1 MVMVMVAIKL
11 SLLVQSLVAIIHHD
25 HDVMS
30 MAMVIDAHTKPMP
43 TMPASS
49 KTVSADIRN
58 SSIRRYRQF
67 RIRRTRAAD
76 LDAISTMLA
85 MEAVPSR
92 DTWNWNHDM
101 ERLRAKSTFRQQLG
115 HRLAAIEEG
124 RETAN
129 TLNCDILL
137 ESEMDTCHL
146 LWANDNL
153 RSKIKTAV
161 AHSQEENAWSCHNF
175 DHSPSSELLN
185 HVMMSVEEMTT
196 GGVVG
201 FCEVA
206 WLPYPSS
213 IPSIRDNCDMA
224 PIIPN
229 RNDAAQR
236 IHVPEDSLKIQP
248 TFSSM
253 HCETMPTEQL
263 NPSACAPAIV
273 NLVTSPSHRRKGIAT
288 RLLNFASKYTQTQR
302 NCHDDDDVPACLG
315 LYVHPQNEA
324 ALKLYRTRGF
334 SVMTSNV
341 DNGLLYLTQRR

>member
-1 MVMVMVAIKL
+1 MAVIKL
-11 SLLVQSLVAIIHHD
+11 CLLVQSLVAIIHHD

-49 KTVSADIRN
+49 KTVSADINIRN
-58 SSIRRYRQF
+58 SSVRRYRQF

-146 LWANDNL
+146 LWANDNF

-161 AHSQEENAWSCHNF
+161 AHSQEENAWLFHNF

-185 HVMMSVEEMTT
+185 HVMMSVEEIST

-213 IPSIRDNCDMA
+213 FPSILDNGDMA
-224 PIIPN
+224 PMITN

-236 IHVPEDSLKIQP
+236 IHVSEDSLKIQP
-248 TFSSM
+248 TLSSM
-253 HCETMPTEQL
+253 HCETMPMEQS
-263 NPSACAPAIV
+263 NPLAFAPAIV
-273 NLVTSPSHRRKGIAT
+273 NLVTSSSHRRKGIAS
-288 RLLNFASKYTQTQR
+288 RILNFASKYTQTQW
-302 NCHDDDDVPACLG
+302 NCHDDNDVPACLG

-324 ALKLYRTRGF
+324 ALMLYRTRGF

>member
-1 MVMVMVAIKL
+1 MAVIKL
-11 SLLVQSLVAIIHHD
+11 CLLVQSLVAIIHHD

-43 TMPASS
+43 TMP
-49 KTVSADIRN
+49 VRN
-58 SSIRRYRQF
+58 SSVRRYRQF

-153 RSKIKTAV
+153 RSKIRTAV
-161 AHSQEENAWSCHNF
+161 THSQEENAWSFHNF
-175 DHSPSSELLN
+175 DHYPSSELFN
-185 HVMMSVEEMTT
+185 HVMISVEEIST

-213 IPSIRDNCDMA
+213 IPSIVGDCDMA
-224 PIIPN
+224 PMITN
-229 RNDAAQR
+229 SNDAAQR
-236 IHVPEDSLKIQP
+236 IHVSGDSLKIQP
-248 TFSSM
+248 IFSSI
-253 HCETMPTEQL
+253 HCEVMPMEQL

-273 NLVTSPSHRRKGIAT
+273 NLVTSPSHRRKGIAS
-288 RLLNFASKYTQTQR
+288 RILNFASKYCTQTQWS
-302 NCHDDDDVPACLG
+302 CHDDDGVPACLG

-324 ALKLYRTRGF
+324 ALKLYRAKGF
-334 SVMTSNV
+334 CVMTSNV
-341 DNGLLYLTQRR
+341 NNGLLYLTQR